1 MEHKQGG
8 HAAHRRE
15 LPPSEP
21 SRDPVCGMSVD
32 PASTSLTESSGG
44 RAYYFCSQH
53 CLEKFRS
60 EPDRYV
66 VPPPAPSRA
75 MASVP
80 LRLRLSTRVRCIPKS
95 SSQDL
100 ALVRSAEWP

>member
-60 EPDRYV
+60 EPDRD
-66 VPPPAPSRA
+66 RK
-75 MASVP
+75 
-80 LRLRLSTRVRCIPKS
+80 STRLNS
-95 SSQDL
+95 SH
-100 ALVRSAEWP
+100 